1 MQTQGTPQLRGID
14 LKAERVRTGLTQ
26 RALGERLGVS
36 GRRIANVES
45 EYRPAAS
52 IVRRILA
59 ALSADADFPQ

>member
-1 MQTQGTPQLRGID
+1 MPTNAAPQLRGID

-36 GRRIANVES
+36 GRRIANVEA
-45 EYRPAAS
+45 EYRPAPS

-59 ALSADADFPQ
+59 ALTAEGDG

>member
-1 MQTQGTPQLRGID
+1 MPTNAAPQLRGID

-36 GRRIANVES
+36 GRRIANVEA
-45 EYRPAAS
+45 EYRPAAT

-59 ALSADADFPQ
+59 ALSAAGDA